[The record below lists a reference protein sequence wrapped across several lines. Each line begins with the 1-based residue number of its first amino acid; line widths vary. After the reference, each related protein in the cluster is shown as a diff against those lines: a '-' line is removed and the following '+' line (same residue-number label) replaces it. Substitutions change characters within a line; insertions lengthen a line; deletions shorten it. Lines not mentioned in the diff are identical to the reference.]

1 MNLIFLYDE
10 FMRVPLGMEGNP
22 VYIFDNTLSEG
33 YELSEKIIENRYFLA
48 KEAGAEIYQG
58 NTYEILQEI
67 HSQNPISKI
76 TTKATFRPVY
86 QEKLQEEKKQGLDPF
101 DKDLKGETSLME
113 PCFIV
118 ALREIMQKASTKEI
132 KITSKRH

>member
-10 FMRVPLGMEGNP
+10 FMRVPLGIEGNP
-22 VYIFDNTLSEG
+22 IYIFDNTLSEG

-86 QEKLQEEKKQGLDPF
+86 QELFQKLGDAYDVEQLPDYFLLQDNYLHPAKRFFQYWNKIKKN
-101 DKDLKGETSLME
+101 LKY
-113 PCFIV
+113 
-118 ALREIMQKASTKEI
+118 
-132 KITSKRH
+132 

>member
-10 FMRVPLGMEGNP
+10 FMRVPLGMDGNP

-67 HSQNPISKI
+67 QSQNPISKI

-86 QEKLQEEKKQGLDPF
+86 QELFQKLGDKYDVEQLPDYFLLQDNYLHPAKRFFQYWNKIKKN
-101 DKDLKGETSLME
+101 LKY
-113 PCFIV
+113 
-118 ALREIMQKASTKEI
+118 
-132 KITSKRH
+132 

>member
-86 QEKLQEEKKQGLDPF
+86 QELFQKLGNAYDVEQLPDYFLLQDNYLHPAKRFFQYWNKIKKN
-101 DKDLKGETSLME
+101 LKY
-113 PCFIV
+113 
-118 ALREIMQKASTKEI
+118 
-132 KITSKRH
+132 

>member
-1 MNLIFLYDE
+1 MNLIYLYDE
-10 FMRVPLGMEGNP
+10 FMRVPLGMDGNP
-22 VYIFDNTLSEG
+22 VYIFDNSLSEG

-76 TTKATFRPVY
+76 ITKATFRPVY
-86 QEKLQEEKKQGLDPF
+86 QELFQKLGDAYDVEQLPDYFLLQDNYLHPAKRFFQYWNKIKKN
-101 DKDLKGETSLME
+101 LKY
-113 PCFIV
+113 
-118 ALREIMQKASTKEI
+118 
-132 KITSKRH
+132 

>member
-10 FMRVPLGMEGNP
+10 FMRVPLGIEGNP
-22 VYIFDNTLSEG
+22 IYIFDNTLSEG

-86 QEKLQEEKKQGLDPF
+86 QELFQKLSDAYDVEQLPDYFLLQDNYLHPAKRFFQYWNKIKKN
-101 DKDLKGETSLME
+101 LKY
-113 PCFIV
+113 
-118 ALREIMQKASTKEI
+118 
-132 KITSKRH
+132 

>member
-1 MNLIFLYDE
+1 MNLVYLYDE

-33 YELSEKIIENRYFLA
+33 YELSEKIIENRYFMA
-48 KEAGAEIYQG
+48 KKAGAEIYQG

-86 QEKLQEEKKQGLDPF
+86 QELFQKLGNAYDVEQLPDYFLLQDNYLHPAKRFFQYWNKIKKN
-101 DKDLKGETSLME
+101 LKY
-113 PCFIV
+113 
-118 ALREIMQKASTKEI
+118 
-132 KITSKRH
+132 

>member
-1 MNLIFLYDE
+1 MNLIYLYDE

-33 YELSEKIIENRYFLA
+33 YDLSEKIIEKRYFMA

-76 TTKATFRPVY
+76 ITKATFRPVY
-86 QEKLQEEKKQGLDPF
+86 QELFQKLGDAYDVKQLPDYFLLQDNYLHPAKRFFQYWNKIKKN
-101 DKDLKGETSLME
+101 LKY
-113 PCFIV
+113 
-118 ALREIMQKASTKEI
+118 
-132 KITSKRH
+132 

>member
-1 MNLIFLYDE
+1 MILIYLYDE
-10 FMRVPLGMEGNP
+10 FMRVPLGIEGNP
-22 VYIFDNTLSEG
+22 VYIFDNSLSEG

-58 NTYEILQEI
+58 DTYEILQEI

-86 QEKLQEEKKQGLDPF
+86 QELFQKLGDAYDVDQLPDYFLIQDNYLHPAKRFFQYWNKIKKN
-101 DKDLKGETSLME
+101 LKY
-113 PCFIV
+113 
-118 ALREIMQKASTKEI
+118 
-132 KITSKRH
+132 

>member
-1 MNLIFLYDE
+1 MNLVYLYDE
-10 FMRVPLGMEGNP
+10 FMRVPLGIEGNP

-67 HSQNPISKI
+67 LSQNPISKI
-76 TTKATFRPVY
+76 ITKATFRPVY
-86 QEKLQEEKKQGLDPF
+86 QELFQKLGDAYDVEQLPDYFLLQDNYLHPAKRFFQYWNKIKKN
-101 DKDLKGETSLME
+101 LKY
-113 PCFIV
+113 
-118 ALREIMQKASTKEI
+118 
-132 KITSKRH
+132 

>member
-1 MNLIFLYDE
+1 MNLVFLYDE
-10 FMRVPLGMEGNP
+10 FMRVPLSMEGNP

-86 QEKLQEEKKQGLDPF
+86 QELFQKLGDAYDVEQLPDFFLLQDNYLHPAKRFFQYWNKIKKN
-101 DKDLKGETSLME
+101 LKY
-113 PCFIV
+113 
-118 ALREIMQKASTKEI
+118 
-132 KITSKRH
+132 

>member
-1 MNLIFLYDE
+1 MNLVYLYDE

-22 VYIFDNTLSEG
+22 VYIFDNTSSEG

-86 QEKLQEEKKQGLDPF
+86 QELFQKLGNAYDVEQLPDYFLLQDNYLHPAKRFFQYWNKIKKN
-101 DKDLKGETSLME
+101 LKY
-113 PCFIV
+113 
-118 ALREIMQKASTKEI
+118 
-132 KITSKRH
+132 

>member
-58 NTYEILQEI
+58 NTYEVLQEI

-86 QEKLQEEKKQGLDPF
+86 QELFQKLGDAYEVEQLPDYFLLQDNYLHPAKRFFQYWNKIKKN
-101 DKDLKGETSLME
+101 LKY
-113 PCFIV
+113 
-118 ALREIMQKASTKEI
+118 
-132 KITSKRH
+132 

>member
-1 MNLIFLYDE
+1 MNLVYLYDE
-10 FMRVPLGMEGNP
+10 FMRVPLGTEGNP

-86 QEKLQEEKKQGLDPF
+86 QELFQKLGDAYDVEQLPDYFLLQDNYLHPAKRFFQYWNKIKKN
-101 DKDLKGETSLME
+101 LKY
-113 PCFIV
+113 
-118 ALREIMQKASTKEI
+118 
-132 KITSKRH
+132 

>member
-10 FMRVPLGMEGNP
+10 FMRVPLGIEGNP

-86 QEKLQEEKKQGLDPF
+86 QELFQKLGDAYDVEQLPDYFLLQDDYLHPAKRFFQYWNKIKKN
-101 DKDLKGETSLME
+101 LKY
-113 PCFIV
+113 
-118 ALREIMQKASTKEI
+118 
-132 KITSKRH
+132 

>member
-1 MNLIFLYDE
+1 MNLIYLYDE
-10 FMRVPLGMEGNP
+10 FMRVPLGIEGNP
-22 VYIFDNTLSEG
+22 VYIFDNALSEG

-76 TTKATFRPVY
+76 TTKATFRPVF
-86 QEKLQEEKKQGLDPF
+86 QELFQKLGDAYDVEQLPDYFLLPDNYLHPAKRFFQYWNKIKKN
-101 DKDLKGETSLME
+101 LKY
-113 PCFIV
+113 
-118 ALREIMQKASTKEI
+118 
-132 KITSKRH
+132 

>member
-10 FMRVPLGMEGNP
+10 FMRVPLGMDGNP
-22 VYIFDNTLSEG
+22 VYILDNALSEG

-76 TTKATFRPVY
+76 ITKATFRPVY
-86 QEKLQEEKKQGLDPF
+86 QELFQKLGDAYDVEQLPDFFLLQDNYLHPAKRFFQYWNKIKKN
-101 DKDLKGETSLME
+101 LKY
-113 PCFIV
+113 
-118 ALREIMQKASTKEI
+118 
-132 KITSKRH
+132 

>member
-1 MNLIFLYDE
+1 MNLIYLYDE
-10 FMRVPLGMEGNP
+10 FMRVPLGIKGNP
-22 VYIFDNTLSEG
+22 VYIFDNALSEG

-58 NTYEILQEI
+58 NTYEVLQEI

-86 QEKLQEEKKQGLDPF
+86 QELFQKLGDAYDVEQLPDYFLLQDNYLHPAKRFFQYWNKIKKN
-101 DKDLKGETSLME
+101 LKY
-113 PCFIV
+113 
-118 ALREIMQKASTKEI
+118 
-132 KITSKRH
+132 

>member
-10 FMRVPLGMEGNP
+10 FMRVPLDMEGNP

-86 QEKLQEEKKQGLDPF
+86 QELFQKLGDAYDVEQLPDYFLLQDNYLQPAKRFFQYWNKIKKN
-101 DKDLKGETSLME
+101 LKY
-113 PCFIV
+113 
-118 ALREIMQKASTKEI
+118 
-132 KITSKRH
+132 

>member
-1 MNLIFLYDE
+1 MNLVFLYDE

-86 QEKLQEEKKQGLDPF
+86 QELFQKLGDAYDVEQLPDYFLLQDNYLHTAKRFFEYWN
-101 DKDLKGETSLME
+101 
-113 PCFIV
+113 
-118 ALREIMQKASTKEI
+118 
-132 KITSKRH
+132 KI

>member
-1 MNLIFLYDE
+1 MNLVYLYDE
-10 FMRVPLGMEGNP
+10 FMRVPLGIEGNP

-86 QEKLQEEKKQGLDPF
+86 QELFQKLGDAYEVEQLPDYFLLQDNYLHPAKRFFQYWNKIKKN
-101 DKDLKGETSLME
+101 LKY
-113 PCFIV
+113 
-118 ALREIMQKASTKEI
+118 
-132 KITSKRH
+132 

>member
-1 MNLIFLYDE
+1 MNLVFLYDE

-86 QEKLQEEKKQGLDPF
+86 QELFQKLGDAYDVEQLPDYFLIQDNYLHPAKRFFQYWNKIKKN
-101 DKDLKGETSLME
+101 LKY
-113 PCFIV
+113 
-118 ALREIMQKASTKEI
+118 
-132 KITSKRH
+132 

>member
-1 MNLIFLYDE
+1 MNLIYLYDE
-10 FMRVPLGMEGNP
+10 FMRVPLGIEGNP

-33 YELSEKIIENRYFLA
+33 YELSKKIIENRYFMA

-86 QEKLQEEKKQGLDPF
+86 QELFQKLGDAYDVEQLPDYFLLQDNYLHPAKRFFQYWNKIKKN
-101 DKDLKGETSLME
+101 LKY
-113 PCFIV
+113 
-118 ALREIMQKASTKEI
+118 
-132 KITSKRH
+132 

>member
-1 MNLIFLYDE
+1 MNLIYLYDE
-10 FMRVPLGMEGNP
+10 FMRVPLSMEGKP

-76 TTKATFRPVY
+76 ITKATFRPVY
-86 QEKLQEEKKQGLDPF
+86 QELFQKLGDAYDVEQLPDYFLLQDNYLHPAKRFFQYWNKIKKI
-101 DKDLKGETSLME
+101 LKY
-113 PCFIV
+113 
-118 ALREIMQKASTKEI
+118 
-132 KITSKRH
+132 

>member
-1 MNLIFLYDE
+1 MNLIYLYDE

-48 KEAGAEIYQG
+48 KEAGAEIYHG

-76 TTKATFRPVY
+76 ITKATFRPVY
-86 QEKLQEEKKQGLDPF
+86 QELFQKLGDAYDVEQLPDNFLLQDNYLHPAKRFFQYWNKIKKN
-101 DKDLKGETSLME
+101 LKY
-113 PCFIV
+113 
-118 ALREIMQKASTKEI
+118 
-132 KITSKRH
+132 

>member
-1 MNLIFLYDE
+1 MNLIYLYDE
-10 FMRVPLGMEGNP
+10 FMRVPLGIEGNP

-33 YELSEKIIENRYFLA
+33 YELSEKIIEIRYFLA

-86 QEKLQEEKKQGLDPF
+86 QELFQKLGDAYDVEQLPDYFLLQDNYLHPAKRFFQYWNKIKKN
-101 DKDLKGETSLME
+101 LKY
-113 PCFIV
+113 
-118 ALREIMQKASTKEI
+118 
-132 KITSKRH
+132 

>member
-33 YELSEKIIENRYFLA
+33 YKLSEKIIENRYFLA

-86 QEKLQEEKKQGLDPF
+86 QELFQKLGDAYDVEQLPDYFLLQDNYLHPAKRFFQYWNKIKKN
-101 DKDLKGETSLME
+101 LKY
-113 PCFIV
+113 
-118 ALREIMQKASTKEI
+118 
-132 KITSKRH
+132 

>member
-1 MNLIFLYDE
+1 MNLIYLYDE
-10 FMRVPLGMEGNP
+10 FMRVPLGIEGNP
-22 VYIFDNTLSEG
+22 VYIFDNALGEG

-86 QEKLQEEKKQGLDPF
+86 QELFQKLGDAYDVEQLPDYFLIQDNYLHPAKRFFQYWNKIKKN
-101 DKDLKGETSLME
+101 LKY
-113 PCFIV
+113 
-118 ALREIMQKASTKEI
+118 
-132 KITSKRH
+132 

>member
-10 FMRVPLGMEGNP
+10 FMRVPLDMEGNP

-86 QEKLQEEKKQGLDPF
+86 QELFQKLGDAYDVEQLPDYFLLQDNYLHPAKRFFQYWNKIKKN
-101 DKDLKGETSLME
+101 LKY
-113 PCFIV
+113 
-118 ALREIMQKASTKEI
+118 
-132 KITSKRH
+132 

>member
-1 MNLIFLYDE
+1 MNLVFLYDE
-10 FMRVPLGMEGNP
+10 FMRVPLGIEGNP
-22 VYIFDNTLSEG
+22 VYIFDNALSEG

-67 HSQNPISKI
+67 HRQNPISKI

-86 QEKLQEEKKQGLDPF
+86 QELFQKLGDAYDVEQLPDYFLLQDNYLHP
-101 DKDLKGETSLME
+101 
-113 PCFIV
+113 
-118 ALREIMQKASTKEI
+118 
-132 KITSKRH
+132 SKRFFQYWNKIKKNLKY

>member
-1 MNLIFLYDE
+1 
-10 FMRVPLGMEGNP
+10 MRVPLGMDGNP
-22 VYIFDNTLSEG
+22 VCIFDNSLSEG

-48 KEAGAEIYQG
+48 KEAGAENNQG

-86 QEKLQEEKKQGLDPF
+86 QELFQKLGDAYDVEQLPDYFLLQDNYLHPAKRFFQYWNKIKKN
-101 DKDLKGETSLME
+101 LKY
-113 PCFIV
+113 
-118 ALREIMQKASTKEI
+118 
-132 KITSKRH
+132 

>member
-1 MNLIFLYDE
+1 MNLVFLYDE

-22 VYIFDNTLSEG
+22 VYIFDNALSEG

-48 KEAGAEIYQG
+48 KEARAEIYQG

-67 HSQNPISKI
+67 HIQNPISKI

-86 QEKLQEEKKQGLDPF
+86 QELFQKLGDASVSYTHLTLP
-101 DKDLKGETSLME
+101 T
-113 PCFIV
+113 
-118 ALREIMQKASTKEI
+118 KA
-132 KITSKRH
+132 

>member
-1 MNLIFLYDE
+1 MNLVFLYDGL
-10 FMRVPLGMEGNP
+10 MRVPLRMEGNP

-58 NTYEILQEI
+58 DTYEILQEI

-86 QEKLQEEKKQGLDPF
+86 QELFQKLGDAYDVEQLPDYFLLQDNYLHPAKRFFQYWNKIKKN
-101 DKDLKGETSLME
+101 LKY
-113 PCFIV
+113 
-118 ALREIMQKASTKEI
+118 
-132 KITSKRH
+132 

>member
-1 MNLIFLYDE
+1 MNLVYLYDD
-10 FMRVPLGMEGNP
+10 FMRVPLGTEGNP
-22 VYIFDNTLSEG
+22 VYIFDNALSEG

-67 HSQNPISKI
+67 HIQNPISKI

-86 QEKLQEEKKQGLDPF
+86 QELFQKLGDAYDVEQLPDYFLLQDNYLHPAKRFFQYWNKIKKN
-101 DKDLKGETSLME
+101 LKY
-113 PCFIV
+113 
-118 ALREIMQKASTKEI
+118 
-132 KITSKRH
+132 

>member
-1 MNLIFLYDE
+1 MNLIYLYDE
-10 FMRVPLGMEGNP
+10 FMRVPLDMEGNP

-86 QEKLQEEKKQGLDPF
+86 QELFQKLGDAYDVEQLPDYFLLQDNYLHPAKRFFQYWNKIKKN
-101 DKDLKGETSLME
+101 LKY
-113 PCFIV
+113 
-118 ALREIMQKASTKEI
+118 
-132 KITSKRH
+132 

>member
-1 MNLIFLYDE
+1 MNLVYLYDE
-10 FMRVPLGMEGNP
+10 FMRVPLGTEGNP

-58 NTYEILQEI
+58 NTYEVLQEI

-86 QEKLQEEKKQGLDPF
+86 QELFQKLGDAYDVEQLPDYFLLQDNYLHPAKRFFQYWNKIKKN
-101 DKDLKGETSLME
+101 LKY
-113 PCFIV
+113 
-118 ALREIMQKASTKEI
+118 
-132 KITSKRH
+132 

>member
-1 MNLIFLYDE
+1 MNLVYLYDE
-10 FMRVPLGMEGNP
+10 FMRVPLGIEGNP
-22 VYIFDNTLSEG
+22 VYIFDNSLSEG

-86 QEKLQEEKKQGLDPF
+86 QELFQKLGDAYDVEQLPDYFLLQDNYLHPAKRFFQYWNKIKKN
-101 DKDLKGETSLME
+101 LKY
-113 PCFIV
+113 
-118 ALREIMQKASTKEI
+118 
-132 KITSKRH
+132 